1 MEILLMGGHVIY
13 PGYIDGIHDVLIKE
27 GKIAE
32 ITPSQAETPSPDHRK
47 NQSNSH
53 RRIIDVRGCIVSPG
67 LIDMHV
73 HFREPGQEHKETIK
87 SGSKA
92 AAYGGFTAVC
102 TMPNTRPVNDSSE
115 VTTLILQKAAQAA
128 KVKVYP
134 CAAISY
140 SLEGQSMSDFGR
152 LKSAGAVAFSDD
164 GMPVAGSLLMRQ
176 ALESAKEYGLPII
189 SHCEDLELSLG
200 GCMNEGDV
208 AHELGL
214 KGIPN
219 ASESIMVMRDIA
231 LCNLTGAPLHI
242 AHVSTKE
249 AVDAIRA
256 AKKSGIPLTAE
267 TAPHYFTLTQEAV
280 REYGT
285 NAKMNPPLRTRLDRE
300 AIREGLAD
308 GTIDAIATDH
318 APHHPSEKESPFAEA
333 PNGIIGLETAVSLGL
348 ELVRKGFLA
357 IDDLIRKMS
366 LNPAKI
372 LGIPNGLDIG
382 KPADITIIDTK
393 KVFTVHATEFQSQSR
408 NTPFDGWKLKGKP
421 VLTILDGNVVFEE
434 TN

>member
-1 MEILLMGGHVIY
+1 
-13 PGYIDGIHDVLIKE
+13 
-27 GKIAE
+27 
-32 ITPSQAETPSPDHRK
+32 
-47 NQSNSH
+47 
-53 RRIIDVRGCIVSPG
+53 
-67 LIDMHV
+67 
-73 HFREPGQEHKETIK
+73 
-87 SGSKA
+87 
-92 AAYGGFTAVC
+92 
-102 TMPNTRPVNDSSE
+102 
-115 VTTLILQKAAQAA
+115 
-128 KVKVYP
+128 
-134 CAAISY
+134 
-140 SLEGQSMSDFGR
+140 
-152 LKSAGAVAFSDD
+152 
-164 GMPVAGSLLMRQ
+164 
-176 ALESAKEYGLPII
+176 
-189 SHCEDLELSLG
+189 
-200 GCMNEGDV
+200 
-208 AHELGL
+208 
-214 KGIPN
+214 
-219 ASESIMVMRDIA
+219 MRDIA
-231 LCNLTGAPLHI
+231 LCSLTGAPLHI

-256 AKKSGIPLTAE
+256 AKKSGIPVTAE

-318 APHHPSEKESPFAEA
+318 APHHPSEKESPFTEA

-372 LGIPNGLDIG
+372 LGISNGLDIG

-393 KVFTVHATEFQSQSR
+393 KVFTVQATEFQSQSR
-408 NTPFDGWKLKGKP
+408 NTPFDGWELKGKP